1 MLAWPA
7 SLNPSVAV
15 AMATAAQRGSTQENS
30 RMTSRWKLAAWAA
43 GAIVT
48 VDAKVPVTG
57 FIARFTIR
65 EC

>member
-1 MLAWPA
+1 
-7 SLNPSVAV
+7 
-15 AMATAAQRGSTQENS
+15 MATAAQRGSTQENS